1 MKAKR
6 IIAVGTGALIGFG
19 VLAPA
24 ANAQPP
30 VNPGKSWA
38 VQDARKEFRAEV
50 REARQDFRAYLKLNN
65 DICVRHRLGGVLK
78 WIANRP
84 RHYLKN

>member
-38 VQDARKEFRAEV
+38 VQDEIGRAHV
-50 REARQDFRAYLKLNN
+50 
-65 DICVRHRLGGVLK
+65 
-78 WIANRP
+78 
-84 RHYLKN
+84 